1 MQMFGGGYSP
11 GGGTMGTYNLRLFEP
26 KGLNNLPMSHDDIAG
41 DGAGE
46 TA

>member
-1 MQMFGGGYSP
+1 MQMCGGGYSP
-11 GGGTMGTYNLRLFEP
+11 GGGTYNLRLFEP